1 MLFGNDFGINWCVFG
16 VDIMGINGMICW
28 SCVLLKFSLVI
39 IGERL
44 VIGIVFVLGI
54 FVLIVLFVRFL
65 VVVVDV
71 LKGKICLL
79 INILCLVVIGL
90 RLMLLLSKNFGCVLM
105 LSLCWFFRWLESI
118 FLNFRRRFV
127 GSSIFN
133 SLRFNFLK
141 VFL

>member
-54 FVLIVLFVRFL
+54 FVLIVLFIRFL

-90 RLMLLLSKNFGCVLM
+90 RLMLLLSNNFGCV

-133 SLRFNFLK
+133 SLRFKFLK

>member
-1 MLFGNDFGINWCVFG
+1 MLFGNDCGINWCVFG

-54 FVLIVLFVRFL
+54 FVLIVLFIRFL

-90 RLMLLLSKNFGCVLM
+90 RLMLLLSKNFGCVL
-105 LSLCWFFRWLESI
+105 SLCWFFRWLESI

-133 SLRFNFLK
+133 SLRFKFLK

>member
-54 FVLIVLFVRFL
+54 FVLIVLFIRFL

-79 INILCLVVIGL
+79 INILCFVVIGL
-90 RLMLLLSKNFGCVLM
+90 RLMLLLSKNFGCVL
-105 LSLCWFFRWLESI
+105 SWCWFFRWLESI
-118 FLNFRRRFV
+118 FLNFKRRFV

-133 SLRFNFLK
+133 SLRFKFLK

>member
-1 MLFGNDFGINWCVFG
+1 MLFGNDCGINWCVFG

-54 FVLIVLFVRFL
+54 FVLIVLFIRFL

-79 INILCLVVIGL
+79 INILCFVVIGL
-90 RLMLLLSKNFGCVLM
+90 RLMLLLSNNFGCV

>member
-1 MLFGNDFGINWCVFG
+1 MLFGNDCGINWCVFG

-79 INILCLVVIGL
+79 INILCFVVIGL
-90 RLMLLLSKNFGCVLM
+90 RLMLLLSNNFGCV

>member
-54 FVLIVLFVRFL
+54 FVLIVLFIRFL

-79 INILCLVVIGL
+79 INILCFVVIGL
-90 RLMLLLSKNFGCVLM
+90 RSMLLLSNNFGCV

>member
-1 MLFGNDFGINWCVFG
+1 MLFGNDCGINWCVFG

-79 INILCLVVIGL
+79 INILCFVVIGL
-90 RLMLLLSKNFGCVLM
+90 RLMLLLSNNFGCV

-133 SLRFNFLK
+133 SLRFKFLK

>member
-1 MLFGNDFGINWCVFG
+1 MLFGNDCGINWCVFG

-54 FVLIVLFVRFL
+54 FVLIVLFIRFL

-79 INILCLVVIGL
+79 INILCFVVIGL
-90 RLMLLLSKNFGCVLM
+90 RLMLLLSNNFGCV

-133 SLRFNFLK
+133 SLRFKFLK

>member
-90 RLMLLLSKNFGCVLM
+90 RLMLLLSNNFGCV

>member
-1 MLFGNDFGINWCVFG
+1 MLFGNDCGINWCVFG

-54 FVLIVLFVRFL
+54 FVWIVLFVRFL

-90 RLMLLLSKNFGCVLM
+90 RLMLLLSNNFGCV

-133 SLRFNFLK
+133 SLRFKFLK

>member
-79 INILCLVVIGL
+79 INILCFVVIGL
-90 RLMLLLSKNFGCVLM
+90 RLMLLLSNNFGCV

>member
-1 MLFGNDFGINWCVFG
+1 M
-16 VDIMGINGMICW
+16 
-28 SCVLLKFSLVI
+28 I

-54 FVLIVLFVRFL
+54 FVWIVLFVRFL

-90 RLMLLLSKNFGCVLM
+90 RLMLLLSNIFGCVL
-105 LSLCWFFRWLESI
+105 SWC
-118 FLNFRRRFV
+118 
-127 GSSIFN
+127 
-133 SLRFNFLK
+133 
-141 VFL
+141 

>member
-79 INILCLVVIGL
+79 INILCFVVIGL
-90 RLMLLLSKNFGCVLM
+90 RLMLLLSNNFGCV

-133 SLRFNFLK
+133 SLRFKFLK

>member
-54 FVLIVLFVRFL
+54 FVLIVLFIRFL

-79 INILCLVVIGL
+79 INILCFVVIGL
-90 RLMLLLSKNFGCVLM
+90 RLMLLLSNNFGCV

-133 SLRFNFLK
+133 SLRFKFLK

>member
-16 VDIMGINGMICW
+16 MDIMGINGMICW

-54 FVLIVLFVRFL
+54 FVLIVLFIRFL

-79 INILCLVVIGL
+79 INILCFVVIGL
-90 RLMLLLSKNFGCVLM
+90 RLMLLLSNIFGCVL
-105 LSLCWFFRWLESI
+105 SWCWFFRWLESI
-118 FLNFRRRFV
+118 FLNFKRRFV

>member
-54 FVLIVLFVRFL
+54 FVLIVLFIRFL

-79 INILCLVVIGL
+79 INILCFVVIGL
-90 RLMLLLSKNFGCVLM
+90 RLMLLLSNNFGCV

>member
-54 FVLIVLFVRFL
+54 FVLIVLFIRFL

-90 RLMLLLSKNFGCVLM
+90 RLMLLLSNIFGCVL
-105 LSLCWFFRWLESI
+105 SWCWFFRWLESI
-118 FLNFRRRFV
+118 FLNFKRRFV

>member
-90 RLMLLLSKNFGCVLM
+90 RLMLLLSNNFGCV

-133 SLRFNFLK
+133 SLRFKFLK

>member
-54 FVLIVLFVRFL
+54 FVLIVLFIRFL

-79 INILCLVVIGL
+79 INILCFVVIGL
-90 RLMLLLSKNFGCVLM
+90 RLMLLLSKNFGCVL
-105 LSLCWFFRWLESI
+105 SWCWFFRWLESI

-133 SLRFNFLK
+133 SLRFKFLK

>member
-90 RLMLLLSKNFGCVLM
+90 RLMLLLSNIFGCVL
-105 LSLCWFFRWLESI
+105 SWCWFFRWLESI